1 MTAAQRATPT
11 GVSVATAVA
20 DALELGAELLGPG
33 ALALVPPAVDAA
45 ADDAGGGEPGA
56 RDMTATRTTRTAT
69 TAKATRKPRD
79 GAGLIGR
86 STTPS

>member
-1 MTAAQRATPT
+1 
-11 GVSVATAVA
+11 VSVGTALA
-20 DALELGAELLGPG
+20 DALELGAELLGPD
-33 ALALVPPAVDAA
+33 ALTFAPPAVDAP
-45 ADDAGGGEPGA
+45 ADDAGGGEPGP
-56 RDMTATRTTRTAT
+56 RDMTATRTARTATTAT